1 MAQVEAKLQ
10 EMGVAFLVP
19 PPPAGNYVSAVR
31 TGNLVYMAGVGPR
44 NADGEYILGKLG
56 RDLTVDE
63 GYEAARWCAINMLT
77 NLHLEIGDLDRV
89 VRFVKLLGM
98 VNSDPDFTQPPAVI
112 NGCSDLLVEAFGDK
126 GRHARSAV
134 GMATLPFGMAVE
146 VEAVIEI
153 RP

>member
-1 MAQVEAKLQ
+1 MAQVEAKLK

-31 TGNLVYMAGVGPR
+31 TGNLVYVAGVGPR

-77 NLHLEIGDLDRV
+77 NLHLEIGGG
-89 VRFVKLLGM
+89 LLTSYSTFANKCN
-98 VNSDPDFTQPPAVI
+98 V
-112 NGCSDLLVEAFGDK
+112 L
-126 GRHARSAV
+126 
-134 GMATLPFGMAVE
+134 
-146 VEAVIEI
+146 
-153 RP
+153 